1 MEEEKFNI
9 KDGLSI
15 SEAKVSA
22 LIILCVL
29 TFLFAF
35 VMYVLDKDI
44 KKGYISMI
52 KRIEQKYPGTE
63 IFCLRPFN
71 GSKIAGEKLAKFLLN
86 YFGKSYFLV

>member
-15 SEAKVSA
+15 EETKVSA

-35 VMYVLDKDI
+35 VMYILDKDI
-44 KKGYISMI
+44 TDNLTSIIQTLILVIGGVNLSNSIASVFT
-52 KRIEQKYPGTE
+52 KRSG
-63 IFCLRPFN
+63 R
-71 GSKIAGEKLAKFLLN
+71 
-86 YFGKSYFLV
+86 